1 MCGRFSLAV
10 SPEDLASHFSVAEVP
25 TLSPRY
31 NIAPSQPVLAVQ
43 EADSGARE
51 ITHFR
56 WGLVP
61 SWSKAFGQGWIN
73 ARAETA
79 AEKPSFKAALRR
91 RRCLIPTD
99 GFYEWKGSGK
109 RKQPYFIH
117 LHTRPLFA
125 FAGIWD
131 HWQGADG
138 SEFNS
143 CAILTTQSHGPI
155 QELHPRIPMILN
167 PEAYTQWLDRQVQDP
182 RDLAFLWETAY
193 PQELK
198 FYPVSTLV
206 NSPKHED
213 PECRQ
218 PLDPGLLQNA
228 LE

>member
-10 SPEDLASHFSVAEVP
+10 SPADLASHFVLAELP
-25 TLSPRY
+25 PLSPRY
-31 NIAPSQPVLAVQ
+31 NIAPSQPVVAIKD
-43 EADSGARE
+43 ANSGSWE

-61 SWSKAFGQGWIN
+61 SWRQEFGSGWIN

-79 AEKPSFKAALRR
+79 MEKPSFKAALRR
-91 RRCLIPTD
+91 RRCLIPAD

-109 RKQPYFIH
+109 GKQPYFIH
-117 LHTRPLFA
+117 LKAQPLFA
-125 FAGIWD
+125 FAGIWE

-138 SEFNS
+138 SEINS
-143 CAILTTQSHGPI
+143 CAILTTQAQGPI
-155 QELHPRIPMILN
+155 QELHQRMPVILN
-167 PEAYTQWLDRQVQDP
+167 PENYAQWLDRQVQDP

-193 PQELK
+193 ADEVR
-198 FYPVSTLV
+198 FYPVSTHV

-213 PECRQ
+213 PACRQ
-218 PLDPGLLQNA
+218 PLDPGLVMDP